1 MNGVIGHELIAVDV
15 SPDLAAV
22 LAQFPLPSG
31 VPDEDMN
38 QTEIAGAFNVSV
50 NTVGKWVSRSV
61 PCHDWSKDAAV
72 FLPVIETGGPGRAY
86 VLRLSHVWAWKQF
99 EQHERAARDRKVSD
113 AQMRMQAQFLN
124 LDLDANEPS
133 LSPDQRRKIAE
144 ADLMV
149 SRAAKERRQLVRLSE
164 VVEVL
169 ESVLSIVRNGVEGM
183 PDRLERELSLRPEQL
198 DLVRRVGD
206 DILRGIAQQIEDAEL
221 NERDLSEVAF
231 DEQLTFG

>member
-1 MNGVIGHELIAVDV
+1 MDGAIGHELIAVDV
-15 SPDLAAV
+15 SADLTAV
-22 LAQFPLPSG
+22 LAQFPLPAG

-38 QTEIAGAFNVSV
+38 QAEIAGAFNVSV
-50 NTVGKWVSRSV
+50 NTVGKWVSRSIV
-61 PCHDWSKDAAV
+61 CQSWARDAAG
-72 FLPVIETGGPGRAY
+72 FLPVIETGGPGRPY
-86 VLRLSHVWAWKQF
+86 VLRLSHVWAWKQL

-124 LDLDANEPS
+124 LDLDASEPS

-183 PDRLERELSLRPEQL
+183 PDRLERELSLKPEQL

-221 NERDLSEVAF
+221 NERDLSDVAL
-231 DEQLTFG
+231 DEQLTF

>member
-1 MNGVIGHELIAVDV
+1 MVASQARQLITVDV
-15 SPDLAAV
+15 SDDLAAV
-22 LAQFPLPSG
+22 LAQFPLPAG

-38 QTEIAGAFNVSV
+38 QAEIAGAFNVSV

-61 PCHDWSKDAAV
+61 QCQDWQRSAPG

-86 VLRLSHVWAWKQF
+86 VLRMSHVWAWRQF
-99 EQHERAARDRKVSD
+99 EAHERAARDRHISD
-113 AQMRMQAQFLN
+113 AQMRMQAAFLN
-124 LDLDANEPS
+124 MDLDGSEPV

-149 SRAAKERRQLVRLSE
+149 SRAAKERRQLVRLVE

-206 DILRGIAQQIEDAEL
+206 DILHGIAQQIEDAEL
-221 NERDLSEVAF
+221 RERDLSDVAF
-231 DEQLTFG
+231 DEQLTF

>member
-1 MNGVIGHELIAVDV
+1 MDGSLERHLVSVDV
-15 SPDLAAV
+15 SADLAAV
-22 LAQFPLPSG
+22 LAQFPLPAA

-38 QTEIAGAFNVSV
+38 QAEIAGAFNVSV

-61 PCHDWSKDAAV
+61 QSQDWSRAAAS

-86 VLRLSHVWAWKQF
+86 VLRLSHVWAWKQL
-99 EQHERAARDRKVSD
+99 EAHDRAARDRQVSD
-113 AQMRMQAQFLN
+113 AQMRMQAAFLN
-124 LDLDANEPS
+124 LDLDSSEPV

-149 SRAAKERRQLVRLSE
+149 SRAAKERRQLVRLVE
-164 VVEVL
+164 VVEL
-169 ESVLSIVRNGVEGM
+169 MESVMSIVRNGVEGM

-206 DILRGIAQQIEDAEL
+206 DILHGIAQAIEDAEL
-221 NERDLSEVAF
+221 SERDLADVQVN
-231 DEQLTFG
+231 EQLTFT